1 MATPHSLN
9 DLLRI
14 NQRREVE
21 ADNIHLQFDSIVF
34 LNHRA
39 DDGILDF
46 PVMQVHADSI
56 ADLELFG

>member
-1 MATPHSLN
+1 MSLDN
-9 DLLRI
+9 LSGI

-21 ADNIHLQFDSIVF
+21 ANNIYLQLGAIVV
-34 LNHRA
+34 LDHGA